1 MNTEFYIKSIENLLV
16 QVEKLK
22 EEKDFYKEQ
31 SEDYKAAYLNAVYD
45 TEKAEKYA
53 TKLEQDVSML
63 YGQIHN
69 LEEEK
74 RVLAQENSTLIKHFL
89 KSKKEENQA
98 EKLFARGNA
107 EKRAQSRGKKTQ
119 NRGGCKGKGK
129 QKSQSGGGRIVLFF
143 LLLRLVIG

>member
-31 SEDYKAAYLNAVYD
+31 SEDYKNAYLNAVYD
-45 TEKAEKYA
+45 VEKAEKYA

-74 RVLAQENSTLIKHFL
+74 RVLAQENSTLIKNFL
-89 KSKKEENQA
+89 KSKKEEKTEENQFDQWW
-98 EKLFARGNA
+98 KLQGVLV
-107 EKRAQSRGKKTQ
+107 KK
-119 NRGGCKGKGK
+119 
-129 QKSQSGGGRIVLFF
+129 
-143 LLLRLVIG
+143 

>member
-31 SEDYKAAYLNAVYD
+31 SEDYKAAYINAVYD

-74 RVLAQENSTLIKHFL
+74 RVLAQENSTLIKNFL
-89 KSKKEENQA
+89 KSKKEEKPD
-98 EKLFARGNA
+98 ETEFDSWWKLQGVLV
-107 EKRAQSRGKKTQ
+107 KK
-119 NRGGCKGKGK
+119 
-129 QKSQSGGGRIVLFF
+129 
-143 LLLRLVIG
+143 

>member
-1 MNTEFYIKSIENLLV
+1 MNTEFYIKSIENLLI

-31 SEDYKAAYLNAVYD
+31 SEYYKAAYLNAVYD

-63 YGQIHN
+63 YEQIHN

-74 RVLAQENSTLIKHFL
+74 RVLAQENSTLIKNFL
-89 KSKKEENQA
+89 QSKKEEKPD
-98 EKLFARGNA
+98 ETEFDSWWKLQGVLV
-107 EKRAQSRGKKTQ
+107 KK
-119 NRGGCKGKGK
+119 
-129 QKSQSGGGRIVLFF
+129 
-143 LLLRLVIG
+143 

>member
-1 MNTEFYIKSIENLLV
+1 MNTEFYIKSIENLLI

-31 SEDYKAAYLNAVYD
+31 SEDYKAAYINAVYD

-74 RVLAQENSTLIKHFL
+74 RVLEQENSTLIKNFL
-89 KSKKEENQA
+89 KSKKEEKQDEN
-98 EKLFARGNA
+98 EFDSWWKLQGVLV
-107 EKRAQSRGKKTQ
+107 KK
-119 NRGGCKGKGK
+119 
-129 QKSQSGGGRIVLFF
+129 
-143 LLLRLVIG
+143 

>member
-1 MNTEFYIKSIENLLV
+1 MNTEFYEKSIASLLL

-45 TEKAEKYA
+45 TEKAEKYSI
-53 TKLEQDVSML
+53 KLEQDVSML

-74 RVLAQENSTLIKHFL
+74 RVLAQENSTLIKNFL
-89 KSKKEENQA
+89 QSKKEEKPD
-98 EKLFARGNA
+98 ETEFDSWWKLQGVLV
-107 EKRAQSRGKKTQ
+107 KK
-119 NRGGCKGKGK
+119 
-129 QKSQSGGGRIVLFF
+129 
-143 LLLRLVIG
+143 

>member
-22 EEKDFYKEQ
+22 EKDFYKEQ

-74 RVLAQENSTLIKHFL
+74 RVLEEEKRVLEQENSTLIKNFL
-89 KSKKEENQA
+89 QSKKEEKPEEN
-98 EKLFARGNA
+98 EFDSWWKLQGVLV
-107 EKRAQSRGKKTQ
+107 KK
-119 NRGGCKGKGK
+119 
-129 QKSQSGGGRIVLFF
+129 
-143 LLLRLVIG
+143 

>member
-1 MNTEFYIKSIENLLV
+1 MNEKFYIKSIENLLV

-31 SEDYKAAYLNAVYD
+31 SEDYKAAYINAVYD

-74 RVLAQENSTLIKHFL
+74 RVLAQENSTLIKNFL
-89 KSKKEENQA
+89 KSKKEEKPDEN
-98 EKLFARGNA
+98 EFDSWWKLQGVLV
-107 EKRAQSRGKKTQ
+107 KK
-119 NRGGCKGKGK
+119 
-129 QKSQSGGGRIVLFF
+129 
-143 LLLRLVIG
+143 

>member
-1 MNTEFYIKSIENLLV
+1 MNEKFYIKSIENLLV
-16 QVEKLK
+16 QVEKLQ

-63 YGQIHN
+63 YEQIHN

-74 RVLAQENSTLIKHFL
+74 RVLAQENSTLIKNFL
-89 KSKKEENQA
+89 KSKKEEKPD
-98 EKLFARGNA
+98 ETEFDSWWKLQG
-107 EKRAQSRGKKTQ
+107 
-119 NRGGCKGKGK
+119 
-129 QKSQSGGGRIVLFF
+129 VL
-143 LLLRLVIG
+143 VKN

>member
-31 SEDYKAAYLNAVYD
+31 SEDYKAVYINAVYD

-53 TKLEQDVSML
+53 TKLEQDISML

-74 RVLAQENSTLIKHFL
+74 RVLAQENSTLIKNFL
-89 KSKKEENQA
+89 QSKKEEKPDEN
-98 EKLFARGNA
+98 EFDSWWKLQGVLV
-107 EKRAQSRGKKTQ
+107 KK
-119 NRGGCKGKGK
+119 
-129 QKSQSGGGRIVLFF
+129 
-143 LLLRLVIG
+143 

>member
-69 LEEEK
+69 LKEEK
-74 RVLAQENSTLIKHFL
+74 RVLAQENSTLIKNFL
-89 KSKKEENQA
+89 QSKKEEKQDEN
-98 EKLFARGNA
+98 EFDSWWKLQGVLV
-107 EKRAQSRGKKTQ
+107 KK
-119 NRGGCKGKGK
+119 
-129 QKSQSGGGRIVLFF
+129 
-143 LLLRLVIG
+143 

>member
-45 TEKAEKYA
+45 TEKAEKYSI
-53 TKLEQDVSML
+53 KLEQDVSML
-63 YGQIHN
+63 HGQIHN

-74 RVLAQENSTLIKHFL
+74 RVLAQENSTLIKIFL
-89 KSKKEENQA
+89 QSKKEEKPD
-98 EKLFARGNA
+98 ETEFDSWWKLQGVLV
-107 EKRAQSRGKKTQ
+107 KK
-119 NRGGCKGKGK
+119 
-129 QKSQSGGGRIVLFF
+129 
-143 LLLRLVIG
+143 

>member
-31 SEDYKAAYLNAVYD
+31 SEDYKAAYINAVYD

-63 YGQIHN
+63 YEQIHN

-74 RVLAQENSTLIKHFL
+74 RVLAQENSTLIKNFL
-89 KSKKEENQA
+89 QSKKEEKQDEN
-98 EKLFARGNA
+98 ECGSGWKLQGVLV
-107 EKRAQSRGKKTQ
+107 KK
-119 NRGGCKGKGK
+119 
-129 QKSQSGGGRIVLFF
+129 
-143 LLLRLVIG
+143 

>member
-31 SEDYKAAYLNAVYD
+31 SEDYKAAYINAVYD

-63 YGQIHN
+63 YEQINN

-74 RVLAQENSTLIKHFL
+74 RVLAQENSTLIKNFL
-89 KSKKEENQA
+89 KSKKEEKPD
-98 EKLFARGNA
+98 ETEFDSWWKLQGVLV
-107 EKRAQSRGKKTQ
+107 KK
-119 NRGGCKGKGK
+119 
-129 QKSQSGGGRIVLFF
+129 
-143 LLLRLVIG
+143 

>member
-63 YGQIHN
+63 HGQIHN

-74 RVLAQENSTLIKHFL
+74 RVLAQENSTLIKNFL
-89 KSKKEENQA
+89 KSKKEEKPD
-98 EKLFARGNA
+98 ETEFDSWWKLQGVLV
-107 EKRAQSRGKKTQ
+107 KK
-119 NRGGCKGKGK
+119 
-129 QKSQSGGGRIVLFF
+129 
-143 LLLRLVIG
+143 